1 MSTVPDSVR
10 LAPGAG
16 GLPMLRVDGSAGWA
30 EIYLHGA
37 HVTAWAPRGQESVL
51 WMSGLSRFEESTAIR
66 GGIPVCFP
74 WFGPLV
80 GHPGAP
86 RHGFARTASWTFDG
100 AHDDGQDVTVR
111 LTLSD
116 SDATRGSAWPH
127 PFSAVCTVVVG
138 ARLTVALEV
147 TSTGDAPVAYEE
159 ALHTYLAVADVTAAE
174 VTGLEGVAYLDKTAG
189 GARVAGEDGPLRV
202 AGEVDRIYVGAPST
216 VTLRDRAGARTIRVA
231 ASGSG
236 STVVWNPG
244 REGARATS
252 DLDDDGWST
261 MICVEASNV
270 GPAAVHLGPGESDTL
285 VTSIGVSSDPY
296 ERTAADPSAVPTEPV
311 PTRSGSAADRDN
323 ASSRKVD
330 DRA

>member
-16 GLPMLRVDGSAGWA
+16 GLPMLRVDGPTGWA

-51 WMSGLSRFEESTAIR
+51 WLSGLSRFDESTAIR
-66 GGIPVCFP
+66 GGVPVCFP
-74 WFGPLV
+74 WFGPLA
-80 GHPGAP
+80 GRPDAP
-86 RHGFARTASWTFDG
+86 RHGFARTAAWTVDG
-100 AHDDGQDVTVR
+100 ADDDGQDVTVR
-111 LTLSD
+111 LALAD

-127 PFSAVCTVVVG
+127 PFAALCTVVVG

-147 TSTGDAPVAYEE
+147 TSTGDAPVTYEE

-174 VTGLEGVAYLDKTAG
+174 VTGLEGIAYLDKTAG

-202 AGEVDRIYVGAPST
+202 TGEVDRIYLGAPST
-216 VTLRDRAGARTIRVA
+216 VTLRDRAGARAVRVGT
-231 ASGSG
+231 SGAG

-261 MICVEASNV
+261 MLCVEASNV
-270 GPAAVHLGPGESDTL
+270 GPAAVHLEPGQSHTL
-285 VTSIGVSSDPY
+285 VTSIGVSSDPS
-296 ERTAADPSAVPTEPV
+296 ERTDADPAAAVPTAAV
-311 PTRSGSAADRDN
+311 PTGPGTAAPVISTN
-323 ASSRKVD
+323 RKVD

>member
-51 WMSGLSRFEESTAIR
+51 WLSGLSRFDESTAIR

-74 WFGPLV
+74 WFGPLA
-80 GHPGAP
+80 GRPDAP
-86 RHGFARTASWTFDG
+86 RHGFARTAGWTFDG
-100 AHDDGQDVTVR
+100 ADDDGQDVTVR

-147 TSTGDAPVAYEE
+147 TSTGDTPVTYEE

-174 VTGLEGVAYLDKTAG
+174 VTGLEGIAYLDKTAG

-202 AGEVDRIYVGAPST
+202 TGEVDRIYVGAPPT
-216 VTLRDRAGARTIRVA
+216 VTLRDRAGARAVHVA

-261 MICVEASNV
+261 MLCVEASNV
-270 GPAAVHLGPGESDTL
+270 GPAAVHLEPGESHTL
-285 VTSIGVSSDPY
+285 VTSIATRHEPSD
-296 ERTAADPSAVPTEPV
+296 RTAADPAAVPPSSVTTGP
-311 PTRSGSAADRDN
+311 GSAAAPDT
-323 ASSRKVD
+323 STSWKV
-330 DRA
+330 